1 MEIGEQEETVI
12 VEPKEDPHRKSVPD
26 NPEPVK
32 APDKA
37 PERVP
42 EKV

>member
-1 MEIGEQEETVI
+1 MEIGEQEEVVI

-26 NPEPVK
+26 NPPVK
-32 APDKA
+32 EPARE